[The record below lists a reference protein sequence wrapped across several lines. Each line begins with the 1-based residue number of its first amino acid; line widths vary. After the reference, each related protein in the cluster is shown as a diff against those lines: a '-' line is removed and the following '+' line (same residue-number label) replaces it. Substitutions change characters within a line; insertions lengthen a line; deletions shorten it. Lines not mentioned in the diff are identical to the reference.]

1 MPDPNEAR
9 IREEAIAWHL
19 QLADAGDEQWAQF
32 TRWLQADPRHNSAY
46 EAVAD
51 DDEFLGA
58 ALAQGGPARSAVNDD
73 TIAPAAAAGGRNW
86 RWPALAASV
95 ALVLGLAFL
104 LLPGGGPDRYQ
115 VATAAGETR
124 IVRLDGG
131 SVITLNGDT
140 RLELDRGEARFA
152 QLLSGEA
159 RFDVRHDAS
168 HPFVVVAG
176 SQRITDTGT
185 AFDVALDGGDL
196 TLDVAE
202 GAVRYEGYG
211 RAFDMKAGATLA
223 AASDGRIVLGEKP
236 PELMAGWSRG
246 ELVYRG
252 ESLSKVV
259 RDLRRASG
267 ISISVSPDIA
277 KRSFSGVIQTRGS
290 RAELHDRLESVL
302 GVRVTETN
310 DGWMLEP

>member
-1 MPDPNEAR
+1 MPDPNEAG
-9 IREEAIAWHL
+9 IRDEAIAWHL
-19 QLADAGDEQWAQF
+19 LLADAGEEQWAQF
-32 TRWLQADPRHNSAY
+32 TRWLQADPRHNAAY
-46 EAVAD
+46 VAVAD
-51 DDEFLGA
+51 DDLFLGA
-58 ALAQGGPARSAVNDD
+58 ALAQAGPAPSAVNDD
-73 TIAPAAAAGGRNW
+73 TAAPAAAPGGRKW

-104 LLPGGGPDRYQ
+104 LLSGGGPERYQ

-124 IVRLDGG
+124 MVRLEGG
-131 SVITLNGDT
+131 SAITLNGDT
-140 RLELDRGEARFA
+140 KLELDRGDVRFA
-152 QLLSGEA
+152 RLLSGEA

-168 HPFVVVAG
+168 HPFVVIAG

-185 AFDVALDGGDL
+185 AFDVTLDGGDL

-211 RAFDMKAGATLA
+211 RAYDMKAGATLT

-236 PELMAGWSRG
+236 PELMAGWTRG

-252 ESLSKVV
+252 ESLAKVV
-259 RDLRRASG
+259 RDLRRVRG
-267 ISISVSPDIA
+267 ISISVSSDIA
-277 KRSFSGVIQTRGS
+277 KRSFSGVIQTSGS

-302 GVRVTETN
+302 GVHVTETN